1 MDQKRLSWMVPI
13 GVLASGRGSNLDAV
27 LDAIDNRYLT
37 NCEVKIVISN
47 RPNAPAL
54 DIAKKHHVRTITLDD
69 KGVPKKNWDYDQK
82 TIASLKS
89 FGVAPKD
96 GLIVLAGY
104 FRILSEQ
111 FVDLYS
117 RRIINVHPAL
127 LPSFPGL
134 EAQKQALN
142 HGVKITGCTVHLV
155 DREVDHGSIIL
166 QTAVAIRDDDTV
178 ETLSSR
184 ILREEHRILPE
195 AIRLLTEDQLRFEGR
210 RVLFKN

>member
-1 MDQKRLSWMVPI
+1 MVPI

-37 NCEVKIVISN
+37 KCEVKIVISN
-47 RPNAPAL
+47 RANAPAL
-54 DIAKKHHVRTITLDD
+54 DVAKKHHVETITLDD
-69 KGVPKKNWDYDQK
+69 KGLTKKNWDYDQK
-82 TIASLKS
+82 TIAALQSR
-89 FGVAPKD
+89 GVAPKA

-104 FRILSEQ
+104 LRILSEQ
-111 FVDLYS
+111 FVDLYP

-134 EAQKQALN
+134 EAQRQALD
-142 HGVKITGCTVHLV
+142 HGVKVTGCTVHFV
-155 DREVDHGSIIL
+155 DREVDHGPIIL
-166 QTAVAIRDDDTV
+166 QTPVAIRDDDTA

-195 AIRLLTEDQLRFEGR
+195 AIRLLTEDQLKLEGR

>member
-1 MDQKRLSWMVPI
+1 MVPI

-27 LDAIDNRYLT
+27 LDVVENHYLT
-37 NCEVKIVISN
+37 KCEVKIVISN

-54 DIAKKHHVRTITLDD
+54 EVAKKHHVETITLDD
-69 KGVPKKNWDYDQK
+69 KGVPKKNWDYDQR
-82 TIASLKS
+82 TVGALQSR
-89 FGVAPKD
+89 GVAPKT

-104 FRILSEQ
+104 LRILSEQ
-111 FVDLYS
+111 FVDLYT

-134 EAQKQALN
+134 EAQKQALD
-142 HGVKITGCTVHLV
+142 HGVKVTGCTVHFV
-155 DREVDHGSIIL
+155 DREVDHGPVIL
-166 QTAVAIRDDDTV
+166 QTPVAIRDDDTA
-178 ETLSSR
+178 ESLSDR

-195 AIRLLTEDQLRFEGR
+195 AIRLLTEDQLKLEGR

>member
-1 MDQKRLSWMVPI
+1 MVPI

-27 LDAIDNRYLT
+27 LSAIDNHYLT
-37 NCEVKIVISN
+37 KCEVKIVISN

-54 DIAKKHHVRTITLDD
+54 DIAKKHHVQTVTLDD

-82 TIASLKS
+82 TIAALQLQ
-89 FGVAPKD
+89 GVAPKT

-104 FRILSEQ
+104 LRILSDQ
-111 FVDLYS
+111 FVDLYP

-134 EAQKQALN
+134 EAQRQALDQ
-142 HGVKITGCTVHLV
+142 GVKVTGCTVHFV
-155 DREVDHGSIIL
+155 DREVDHGPIIL
-166 QTAVAIRDDDTV
+166 QTPVAVRDDDTA

>member
-1 MDQKRLSWMVPI
+1 MVPI

-27 LDAIDNRYLT
+27 LSAIDNHYLT
-37 NCEVKIVISN
+37 KCEVKIVISN

-54 DIAKKHHVRTITLDD
+54 DIARKHRVQTVTLDD

-82 TIASLKS
+82 TIAALQLQ
-89 FGVAPKD
+89 GVAPKT

-104 FRILSEQ
+104 LRILSDQ
-111 FVDLYS
+111 FVDLYP

-134 EAQKQALN
+134 EAQRQALDQ
-142 HGVKITGCTVHLV
+142 GVKVTGCTVHFV
-155 DREVDHGSIIL
+155 DREVDHGPIIL
-166 QTAVAIRDDDTV
+166 QTPVAVRDDDTA

>member
-1 MDQKRLSWMVPI
+1 MVTI
-13 GVLASGRGSNLDAV
+13 GVLASVRGSNLDAV

-37 NCEVKIVISN
+37 KCEAKIVISN

-69 KGVPKKNWDYDQK
+69 KGVSKRNWDYDQK
-82 TIASLKS
+82 TITALKS
-89 FGVAPKD
+89 YGVVPKD

-104 FRILSEQ
+104 LRILSEL
-111 FVDLYS
+111 FVDLYP

-134 EAQKQALN
+134 EAQKQALD
-142 HGVKITGCTVHLV
+142 HGVKVTGCTVHLV
-155 DREVDHGSIIL
+155 DREVDHGPIIL

-178 ETLSSR
+178 ETLSNR

-210 RVLFKN
+210 RVLFKS

>member
-1 MDQKRLSWMVPI
+1 MVPI

-27 LDAIDNRYLT
+27 LDAVDNHYL
-37 NCEVKIVISN
+37 NKCEVKIVISN
-47 RPNAPAL
+47 RPNALAL
-54 DIAKKHHVRTITLDD
+54 DIAKKHHVQTITLDD
-69 KGVPKKNWDYDQK
+69 KGVPKKSWDYDQK
-82 TIASLKS
+82 TIAALQSR
-89 FGVAPKD
+89 GVAPKN

-104 FRILSEQ
+104 LRILSEQ
-111 FVDLYS
+111 FVDLYP
-117 RRIINVHPAL
+117 RRIINIHPAL

-134 EAQKQALN
+134 EAQRQALD
-142 HGVKITGCTVHLV
+142 HGVKVTGCTVHLV
-155 DREVDHGSIIL
+155 DREVDHGPIIL

>member
-1 MDQKRLSWMVPI
+1 MVPI

-27 LDAIDNRYLT
+27 LDAVDNHYLT
-37 NCEVKIVISN
+37 KCEVKIVISN
-47 RPNAPAL
+47 RSNAPAI
-54 DIAKKHHVRTITLDD
+54 DIAKKHRVETIVLDD

-82 TIASLKS
+82 TIAALQSR
-89 FGVAPKD
+89 GVAPKT
-96 GLIVLAGY
+96 GLVVLAGY
-104 FRILSEQ
+104 LRILSEQ
-111 FVDLYS
+111 FVDHYS

-134 EAQKQALN
+134 EAQRQALD
-142 HGVKITGCTVHLV
+142 HGVKVTGCTVHFV
-155 DREVDHGSIIL
+155 EREVDHGPIIL
-166 QTAVAIRDDDTV
+166 QTPVAIRDDDTP

-195 AIRLLTEDQLRFEGR
+195 AIRLLTEDQLKLEGR

>member
-1 MDQKRLSWMVPI
+1 VVS
-13 GVLASGRGSNLDAV
+13 
-27 LDAIDNRYLT
+27 
-37 NCEVKIVISN
+37 
-47 RPNAPAL
+47 
-54 DIAKKHHVRTITLDD
+54 
-69 KGVPKKNWDYDQK
+69 KN
-82 TIASLKS
+82 
-89 FGVAPKD
+89 

-104 FRILSEQ
+104 LRILSEQ
-111 FVDLYS
+111 FVDLYP

-134 EAQKQALN
+134 EAQKQALD

-155 DREVDHGSIIL
+155 DREVDHGPIIL

>member
-1 MDQKRLSWMVPI
+1 MVSV

-27 LDAIDNRYLT
+27 LDAIDKRYLT
-37 NCEVKIVISN
+37 KCEAKIVISN
-47 RPNAPAL
+47 RPKAPAL
-54 DIAKKHHVRTITLDD
+54 DIAKKHHVQTLTLDD

-82 TIASLKS
+82 TIAALKS
-89 FGVAPKD
+89 YGVTPKD
-96 GLIVLAGY
+96 GLIILAGY
-104 FRILSEQ
+104 LRILSEQ
-111 FVDLYS
+111 FVDLYP
-117 RRIINVHPAL
+117 RRIVNVHPAL

-134 EAQKQALN
+134 EAQKQALD
-142 HGVKITGCTVHLV
+142 HGVKLTGCTVHLV
-155 DREVDHGSIIL
+155 DREVDHGPIIL

-210 RVLFKN
+210 KVLFKN

>member
-1 MDQKRLSWMVPI
+1 MVPI

-37 NCEVKIVISN
+37 KCEAKIVISN

-54 DIAKKHHVRTITLDD
+54 DIAKKHHVQTITLDD

-82 TIASLKS
+82 TIAALKS
-89 FGVAPKD
+89 YGVAPKD

-104 FRILSEQ
+104 LRILSEQ
-111 FVDLYS
+111 FVDLYP
-117 RRIINVHPAL
+117 RRIVNVHPAL

-134 EAQKQALN
+134 EAQRQALD
-142 HGVKITGCTVHLV
+142 HGVKLTGCTVHLV
-155 DREVDHGSIIL
+155 DREVDHGPIIL
-166 QTAVAIRDDDTV
+166 QTAVAIRDDDTT

-195 AIRLLTEDQLRFEGR
+195 AIRLLTENQLRFEGR

>member
-1 MDQKRLSWMVPI
+1 MVPI

-27 LDAIDNRYLT
+27 LDAVDNHYLT
-37 NCEVKIVISN
+37 KCEVKIVISN
-47 RPNAPAL
+47 RLNAPAL
-54 DIAKKHHVRTITLDD
+54 DVAKKHDIETIVLDD

-82 TIASLKS
+82 TIAALQSR
-89 FGVAPKD
+89 GVAPKT

-104 FRILSEQ
+104 LRILSEQ
-111 FVDLYS
+111 FVDLYT

-134 EAQKQALN
+134 EAQKQALD
-142 HGVKITGCTVHLV
+142 HGAKVSGCTVHFV
-155 DREVDHGSIIL
+155 DREVDHGPIIL
-166 QTAVAIRDDDTV
+166 QTPVAIRDDDTA

-195 AIRLLTEDQLRFEGR
+195 ALRLLTEDQLKLDGR

>member
-1 MDQKRLSWMVPI
+1 MVPI

-27 LDAIDNRYLT
+27 LDAVDNHYLT
-37 NCEVKIVISN
+37 KCEAKIVISN

-54 DIAKKHHVRTITLDD
+54 DIAKKHHVQTITLDD
-69 KGVPKKNWDYDQK
+69 KGVPKKSWDYDQK
-82 TIASLKS
+82 TIAALQSR
-89 FGVAPKD
+89 GVAPKN

-104 FRILSEQ
+104 LRILSEQ
-111 FVDLYS
+111 FVDLYP

-134 EAQKQALN
+134 EAQRQALD
-142 HGVKITGCTVHLV
+142 HGVKVTGCTVHLV
-155 DREVDHGSIIL
+155 DREVDHGPIIL
-166 QTAVAIRDDDTV
+166 QTAVAIRDDDTA

>member
-1 MDQKRLSWMVPI
+1 MVPI

-27 LDAIDNRYLT
+27 LSAIDNHYLT
-37 NCEVKIVISN
+37 KCEVKIVISN
-47 RPNAPAL
+47 RPNAPTL
-54 DIAKKHHVRTITLDD
+54 DIAKKHHVQTVTLDD

-82 TIASLKS
+82 TIAALQLQ
-89 FGVAPKD
+89 GVAPKT

-104 FRILSEQ
+104 LRILSDQ
-111 FVDLYS
+111 FVDLYP

-134 EAQKQALN
+134 EAQRQALDQ
-142 HGVKITGCTVHLV
+142 GVKVTGCTVHFV
-155 DREVDHGSIIL
+155 DREVDHGPIIL
-166 QTAVAIRDDDTV
+166 QTPVAVRDDDTA

>member
-1 MDQKRLSWMVPI
+1 MVPV
-13 GVLASGRGSNLDAV
+13 GVLASGRGSNLEAV
-27 LDAIDNRYLT
+27 LDGVDNRYLT
-37 NCEVKIVISN
+37 KCEVKIVISN
-47 RPNAPAL
+47 RPNSPAL
-54 DIAKKHHVRTITLDD
+54 EIAKKHHVETITVHN

-82 TIASLKS
+82 TIAALQSR
-89 FGVAPKD
+89 GVASKN
-96 GLIVLAGY
+96 GLSVLVEY
-104 FRILSEQ
+104 LRILSEQ
-111 FVDLYS
+111 FVDLYP

-134 EAQKQALN
+134 EAQKQALD

-155 DREVDHGSIIL
+155 EREVDHGPIIL
-166 QTAVAIRDDDTV
+166 QTAVAIRDDDTQ
-178 ETLSSR
+178 ETLSTR

>member
-1 MDQKRLSWMVPI
+1 MVPI

-37 NCEVKIVISN
+37 KCEAKIVISN

-54 DIAKKHHVRTITLDD
+54 DIAEKHHVQTITLDD

-82 TIASLKS
+82 TIATLKS
-89 FGVAPKD
+89 YGVVPKD

-104 FRILSEQ
+104 LRIISEQ
-111 FVDLYS
+111 FVDLYP

-134 EAQKQALN
+134 EAQKQALD
-142 HGVKITGCTVHLV
+142 HGVKVTGCTVHLV
-155 DREVDHGSIIL
+155 DREVDHGPIIL

>member
-1 MDQKRLSWMVPI
+1 MVPI

-27 LDAIDNRYLT
+27 LGAIDNRYLT
-37 NCEVKIVISN
+37 QCEAKIVISN

-54 DIAKKHHVRTITLDD
+54 DIAKKHHVQTITLDD
-69 KGVPKKNWDYDQK
+69 KGVSKKNWDYDQK
-82 TIASLKS
+82 TIATLKLY
-89 FGVAPKD
+89 GVVPKD

-104 FRILSEQ
+104 LRILSEQ
-111 FVDLYS
+111 FVDLYT

-134 EAQKQALN
+134 EAQKQALD
-142 HGVKITGCTVHLV
+142 HGVKVTGCTVHLV
-155 DREVDHGSIIL
+155 DREVDHGPIIL

>member
-1 MDQKRLSWMVPI
+1 MVPI
-13 GVLASGRGSNLDAV
+13 GVLASGRGSNLDAI
-27 LDAIDNRYLT
+27 LDAVDNHYL
-37 NCEVKIVISN
+37 NKCEVKIVISN

-54 DIAKKHHVRTITLDD
+54 DIAKKHHVQTITLDD
-69 KGVPKKNWDYDQK
+69 KSVPKKSWDYDQK
-82 TIASLKS
+82 TIAALESR
-89 FGVAPKD
+89 GVAPKN

-104 FRILSEQ
+104 LRILSEQ
-111 FVDLYS
+111 FVDLYP

-134 EAQKQALN
+134 EAQRQALD
-142 HGVKITGCTVHLV
+142 HGVKVTGCTVHLV
-155 DREVDHGSIIL
+155 DREVDHGPIVL

-195 AIRLLTEDQLRFEGR
+195 AIRLLTEDQLKFEGR

>member
-1 MDQKRLSWMVPI
+1 MVPI

-27 LDAIDNRYLT
+27 LDAVDNRYLT
-37 NCEVKIVISN
+37 KCEVKIVISN

-54 DIAKKHHVRTITLDD
+54 DIAKKHDVETIILDD

-82 TIASLKS
+82 TIAALQSQ
-89 FGVAPKD
+89 GVTPKT

-104 FRILSEQ
+104 LRILSEQ
-111 FVDLYS
+111 FVDQYP

-127 LPSFPGL
+127 LPAFPGL
-134 EAQKQALN
+134 EAQKQALD
-142 HGVKITGCTVHLV
+142 HGVKVTGCTVHFV
-155 DREVDHGSIIL
+155 DREVDHGPIIL
-166 QTAVAIRDDDTV
+166 QTPVAIRDDDTV

-195 AIRLLTEDQLRFEGR
+195 AIRLLTEDQLKLEGR